1 MTKRDEKI
9 SADVSSDAKSKLI
22 ELCEKFDRSRGYML
36 ERMINRFHAETFG
49 EKSETEKA
57 ATKVK
62 RTVEKVPANFDEQFE
77 LLWVAK
83 GRKGSKKK
91 ACEKY
96 RAMAKGNNS
105 EVLEQFTQMLIA
117 NIEDRNKTELGA
129 PEQHLITYL
138 NGQFWES

>member
-1 MTKRDEKI
+1 
-9 SADVSSDAKSKLI
+9 
-22 ELCEKFDRSRGYML
+22 ML
-36 ERMINRFHAETFG
+36 EPDLWAWAQKYAKELDNRSASYIVNRALRSAKEAVEGKQSNNTAEQPL
-49 EKSETEKA
+49 
-57 ATKVK
+57 KVK

-77 LLWVAK
+77 LLWIAK
-83 GRKGSKKK
+83 GRKGSRKR

-96 RAMAKGNNS
+96 RAMAKGNDS